1 MPIDLI
7 QVRGMKKM
15 DEKRAIDIV
24 RLARHTKR
32 PTTLDFIQ
40 IMINDFL
47 ELHGDR
53 RFCDDMAI
61 VGGVGF
67 LDDMPVTVIGHQKGR
82 NVKENVKRNFGMANP
97 EGYRKALRLMEQ
109 AETFGRPVINFID
122 TPGAYPGLGAEERG
136 QAEAI
141 AYNLY
146 KMSAL
151 KVPIIS
157 IVTGE
162 GGSGGALALSVADRI
177 YMLSNAIYSVISPE
191 GCASILWRDSAKSD
205 EAAEALKLTSEDLLE
220 FNIIDGIILEPKGG
234 AHEDYNTT
242 TKRMK
247 TTIIEAL
254 NELLLFDTDTLLQQR
269 YDKYRQI
276 GKFSE

>member
-1 MPIDLI
+1 
-7 QVRGMKKM
+7 
-15 DEKRAIDIV
+15 
-24 RLARHTKR
+24 
-32 PTTLDFIQ
+32 LDFVQ
-40 IMINDFL
+40 ILLDDFL

-53 RFCDDMAI
+53 RFCDDLAV
-61 VGGVGF
+61 VGGIGF
-67 LDDMPVTVIGHQKGR
+67 LDDMPVTLIGHQKGR

-146 KMSAL
+146 KMSTL

-162 GGSGGALALSVADRI
+162 GGSGGALALSVADKI

-205 EAAEALKLTSEDLLE
+205 EAAEALKLTSEDLLN
-220 FNIIDGIILEPKGG
+220 FNIIDGIIQEPKGG
-234 AHEDYNTT
+234 AHEDYHATARRIKAAIT
-242 TKRMK
+242 
-247 TTIIEAL
+247 EAL
-254 NELLLFDTDTLLQQR
+254 NELLQLDVDTLLQQR